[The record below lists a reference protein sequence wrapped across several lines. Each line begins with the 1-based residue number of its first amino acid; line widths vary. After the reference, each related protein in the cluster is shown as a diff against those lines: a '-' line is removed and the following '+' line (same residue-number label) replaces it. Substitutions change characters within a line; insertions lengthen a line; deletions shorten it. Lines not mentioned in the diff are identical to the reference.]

1 MLNFFRLK
9 SDGILLAEMVAPGFK
24 LRYSVSQVFNS
35 DQASYPPLP
44 EHYKDQLDIVP
55 VLQAALETT
64 QTQAGQIM

>member
-1 MLNFFRLK
+1 
-9 SDGILLAEMVAPGFK
+9 MVAPGFK

-55 VLQAALETT
+55 VLQADLETN